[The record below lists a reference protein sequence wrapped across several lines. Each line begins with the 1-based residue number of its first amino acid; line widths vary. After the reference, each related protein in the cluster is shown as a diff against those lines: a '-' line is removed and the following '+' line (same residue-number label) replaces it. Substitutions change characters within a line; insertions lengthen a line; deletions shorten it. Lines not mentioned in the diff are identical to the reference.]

1 MTSNSKVKMNR
12 NLKIKK
18 SKLSP
23 LDLNMLMTKKNPL
36 MLMLRKV
43 MVVDPIKLREQ
54 AEKGEEG
61 LLRIVC
67 ARLFAV
73 L

>member
-1 MTSNSKVKMNR
+1 VTSNSKVKMNR

-54 AEKGEEG
+54 AEKGEEA
-61 LLRIVC
+61 LFRLVC
-67 ARLFAV
+67 ACLFAV